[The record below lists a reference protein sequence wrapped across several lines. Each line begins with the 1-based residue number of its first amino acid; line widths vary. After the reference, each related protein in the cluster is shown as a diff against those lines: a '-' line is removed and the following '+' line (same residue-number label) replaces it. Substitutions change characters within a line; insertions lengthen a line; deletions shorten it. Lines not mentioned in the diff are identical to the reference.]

1 MTMTIEQHIK
11 AYQNK
16 MRASSTLRYK
26 VFLCVVFSFL
36 FVFCTSKLWLPNDAK
51 VMNTAI
57 GTQLSTSISTSLKLR
72 SWEYSRTNQYME
84 IAFDVQNNEDV
95 QNLNFIPTAHT
106 NIEKKKD
113 MNASTA
119 LSKDGTLIVQIKDI
133 PQKWDAISLLLQDNL
148 SSADDAQF
156 SNGAKFYC
164 DIRKVT
170 INNSL
175 KPKTKL
181 EYQIESVSNE
191 ISDAKSDIENFENQ
205 IQQENAEI
213 EQLNFDITALKE
225 NQKYQTDAEI
235 SKSNSVITGKLSE
248 IDNHK
253 NTILELQKEI
263 EECKIKLQKL
273 NQKLSDTKSGK
284 LSVSEAPSPTASTTS
299 QTNGSQEES
308 VD

>member
-1 MTMTIEQHIK
+1 MSIERYFRSLQIRMK
-11 AYQNK
+11 E
-16 MRASSTLRYK
+16 SSTMKYK
-26 VFLCVVFSFL
+26 VFLCAAFVFL
-36 FVFCTSKLWLPNDAK
+36 FVFGTSKLWLPSDAK
-51 VMNTAI
+51 VMNTPI
-57 GTQLSTSISTSLKLR
+57 GTQLSTSTNTSLKLR
-72 SWEYSRTNQYME
+72 SWEYSKLNQYME
-84 IAFDVQNNEDV
+84 ITFDVQNNEDI
-95 QNLNFIPTAHT
+95 QNLNFVPTAHT

-119 LSKDGTLIVQIKDI
+119 LSVDGTLIVQIKDV
-133 PQKWDAISLLLQDNL
+133 PQKWDAISLFLQDNL
-148 SSADDAQF
+148 SPSDNMQL

-175 KPKTKL
+175 KPKTEL
-181 EYQIESVSNE
+181 AYQIESVEND
-191 ISDAKSDIENFENQ
+191 ISDTEYDIENFEKQ
-205 IQQENAEI
+205 IQQENADI
-213 EQLNFDITALKE
+213 DQLNFDITALKE

-235 SKSNSVITGKLSE
+235 SKSNSVIASKLSE

-263 EECKIKLQKL
+263 EESKIKLQKL
-273 NQKLSDTKSGK
+273 NQKLADTKSGK
-284 LSVSEAPSPTASTTS
+284 LSVLEAPSPTASTTS

>member
-1 MTMTIEQHIK
+1 
-11 AYQNK
+11 
-16 MRASSTLRYK
+16 
-26 VFLCVVFSFL
+26 
-36 FVFCTSKLWLPNDAK
+36 
-51 VMNTAI
+51 
-57 GTQLSTSISTSLKLR
+57 
-72 SWEYSRTNQYME
+72 
-84 IAFDVQNNEDV
+84 
-95 QNLNFIPTAHT
+95 
-106 NIEKKKD
+106 

-148 SSADDAQF
+148 SSTDDTQF

-164 DIRKVT
+164 DIRKVA

-175 KPKTKL
+175 KPKSEL
-181 EYQIESVSNE
+181 EYQIESVENE
-191 ISDAKSDIENFENQ
+191 ISDTESDINEFEKQ

-235 SKSNSVITGKLSE
+235 SKSNSVITNKISE

-253 NTILELQKEI
+253 NDILALQKQI
-263 EECKIKLQKL
+263 EENRVKLQKL

-284 LSVSEAPSPTASTTS
+284 LSVSETPSPTDSTTG
-299 QTNGSQEES
+299 QTSGPEEET
-308 VD
+308 VDWRFFLRCPSGQDEKVP

>member
-1 MTMTIEQHIK
+1 MTIEQHFK
-11 AYQNK
+11 SYQNK
-16 MRASSTLRYK
+16 MRASSTMRYK
-26 VFLCVVFSFL
+26 VFLCAAFSFL
-36 FVFCTSKLWLPNDAK
+36 FVFGTSKLWLPSDAK
-51 VMNTAI
+51 VMNTPI

-72 SWEYSRTNQYME
+72 SWEYSKTNQYME

-106 NIEKKKD
+106 NLEKKKD

-119 LSKDGTLIVQIKDI
+119 LSKDGTLIVQIKDV
-133 PQKWDAISLLLQDNL
+133 PQKWDAISLWLQDNL

-175 KPKTKL
+175 KPKTEL
-181 EYQIESVSNE
+181 DYQIESVSNE
-191 ISDAKSDIENFENQ
+191 ISDTKSDIENFQNQ
-205 IQQENAEI
+205 IQQENANI
-213 EQLNFDITALKE
+213 AQLNFDITALKE

-235 SKSNSVITGKLSE
+235 SKSNSVITGKHSE

-253 NTILELQKEI
+253 NAILELQKDI

-284 LSVSEAPSPTASTTS
+284 LFVSEAPSPTSSAAGQTTGLEKE
-299 QTNGSQEES
+299 T

>member
-1 MTMTIEQHIK
+1 MTIEQHIK
-11 AYQNK
+11 SYQNK

-26 VFLCVVFSFL
+26 VFLCAAFSFL
-36 FVFCTSKLWLPNDAK
+36 FVFGTSKLWLPSDAK
-51 VMNTAI
+51 IMNTSI

-72 SWEYSRTNQYME
+72 SWEYSKTNQYME
-84 IAFDVQNNEDV
+84 ITFDVQNNEDV
-95 QNLNFIPTAHT
+95 QNLNFIPAAHT
-106 NIEKKKD
+106 NLEKKKD
-113 MNASTA
+113 LNASTV
-119 LSKDGTLIVQIKDI
+119 LSKDGTLIIQIKDV
-133 PQKWDAISLLLQDNL
+133 PQKWDAISLWLQDNL
-148 SSADDAQF
+148 SSVDDTQF

-164 DIRKVT
+164 DIRKVA

-191 ISDAKSDIENFENQ
+191 ISDTESDIGNFGKQ

-213 EQLNFDITALKE
+213 DQLNFDITALKE

-253 NTILELQKEI
+253 NAILELQKEI
-263 EECKIKLQKL
+263 EECKIKLKML

-284 LSVSEAPSPTASTTS
+284 LSSSEAPSPTSSATGQTS
-299 QTNGSQEES
+299 GPEKET

>member
-1 MTMTIEQHIK
+1 MTIEQHFK
-11 AYQNK
+11 SYQNK

-26 VFLCVVFSFL
+26 VFLCATFSFL

-72 SWEYSRTNQYME
+72 SWEYSKTNQYME
-84 IAFDVQNNEDV
+84 VAFDVQNNEDV

-106 NIEKKKD
+106 NLEKKKD

-148 SSADDAQF
+148 STDDTQF

-170 INNSL
+170 INDSL
-175 KPKTKL
+175 KPKTEL

-191 ISDAKSDIENFENQ
+191 ISDVKTDIENFENQ
-205 IQQENAEI
+205 IQQENADI
-213 EQLNFDITALKE
+213 AQLNFDITALKE
-225 NQKYQTDAEI
+225 NQKYQTDAEV

-248 IDNHK
+248 IVNHK
-253 NTILELQKEI
+253 NAILELQKEI

-284 LSVSEAPSPTASTTS
+284 LSVSEAPSPTSSAAG
-299 QTNGSQEES
+299 QTNGPEKET